1 MRMKSNY
8 SFRFEGTTITENS
21 YGHGRDDENTE
32 RTYLEDLWALSQAH
46 AGREGANILEWGSGI
61 STLMFADFIRGNG
74 GLLTTLDDN
83 GPYQRAVLD
92 AVENRSQVAA
102 HVADL
107 IGTRESQSDTGLN
120 YSTLPLAFKDRFDLI
135 YIDGR
140 RRVECSLIAAIV
152 ADSETVVVVHDYRRT
167 RYQPMLGLF
176 DIVDDGP
183 HFRVM
188 KVNQDISSVISRR
201 NLGEMFR

>member
-1 MRMKSNY
+1 MKSNY

-61 STLMFADFIRGNG
+61 STLMFADFIGGNG
-74 GLLTTLDDN
+74 GSLTTLDDN
-83 GPYQRAVLD
+83 GPYQQAVV
-92 AVENRSQVAA
+92 ASIGNRDQVVA
-102 HVADL
+102 HAEDL
-107 IGTRESQSDTGLN
+107 IGTRLSQSDPGPN
-120 YSTLPLAFKDRFDLI
+120 YSTLPLGFKERFDLI

-140 RRVECSLIAAIV
+140 RRVECSLVAAMIAGP
-152 ADSETVVVVHDYRRT
+152 ETAVVVHDYRRA

-176 DIVDDGP
+176 EVIDDGM

-188 KVNQDISSVISRR
+188 RVKSEILRVFGRQ
-201 NLGEMFR
+201 